1 MGVVNRSVS
10 LWLIWTLLAL
20 PTGPS
25 AQAGPP
31 PLPQLVFDTYPPAA
45 RDAIA
50 RVHQAAIARPSDV
63 GAVRSLAETL
73 HAWEQW
79 EAAHQAYLRCQAL
92 SPGGVECH
100 YLDAVVLR
108 RLALVDDAARQFKQ
122 AVSLESGY
130 LPARVGLAETTFE
143 AGALDESRR
152 LFETLVGDGRA
163 APAAELGLG
172 RLDAAAG
179 DHNRAIAHFDRA
191 IALFPEFGAAYYGLA
206 LSYRALGRT
215 ADAERALARHAQ
227 FGARWPALEDPLR
240 DKVLALRDDPAAL
253 LARGVKLAEAGDV
266 AGAINAHESALRAN
280 PSLVQAHANL
290 ISLYGRAG
298 DFVKAEEEYR
308 TVVAL
313 GGDLSEAH
321 YDYGVLLSLQDK
333 WDLAAGAYREALALN
348 PSNVRARNN
357 LGQVLER
364 QRNFAAAAEEY
375 RKAVESQPTFR
386 LARLNLGR
394 MLIAT
399 ARNEDAIIELQK
411 LSQPQDAETP
421 RYVFAL
427 SVAYLRAGKKE
438 EAIKWATEARRLALE
453 YGQSELAAT
462 IERDLAKLK

>member
-1 MGVVNRSVS
+1 MGVVNRSVGLS
-10 LWLIWTLLAL
+10 LICALLAS
-20 PTGPS
+20 PVGPS

-31 PLPQLVFDTYPPAA
+31 PLPQLALDTYPPAA

-50 RVHQAAIARPSDV
+50 RVHQAAIARPSDA

-73 HAWEQW
+73 HAWDQW
-79 EAAHQAYLRCQAL
+79 EAAHQVYVRCQAL
-92 SPGGVECH
+92 SPRSLECH

-108 RLALVDDAARQFKQ
+108 RLALFDDAARQFKQ

-215 ADAERALARHAQ
+215 ADAERALAQHAQ

-253 LARGVKLAEAGDV
+253 VARGVKLAEAGDV
-266 AGAINAHESALRAN
+266 AGAISAHESALRGN
-280 PSLVQAHANL
+280 PSLAQAHVNL
-290 ISLYGRAG
+290 INLYGRAQNWS
-298 DFVKAEEEYR
+298 KAEEHYGR
-308 TVVAL
+308 AVAL
-313 GGDLSEAH
+313 AADLTDAH
-321 YDYGVLLSLQDK
+321 YDYGVILGLQEK
-333 WDLAAGAYREALALN
+333 WDSAAAAYSQTLALN
-348 PSNVRARNN
+348 PAHAQAHNN
-357 LGQVLER
+357 LGQILER
-364 QRNFAAAAEEY
+364 RQEFRAASEEY
-375 RKAVESQPTFR
+375 RQALDAQPTFR
-386 LARLNLGR
+386 LARFNLGR
-394 MLIAT
+394 MLLALGE
-399 ARNEDAIIELQK
+399 NDQAIVELTK
-411 LSQPQDAETP
+411 LSQPVDAETP
-421 RYVFAL
+421 RYMFGL
-427 SVAYLRAGKKE
+427 SAAYIRVGRKD
-438 EAIKWATEARRLALE
+438 EAVKWALEAKRLAMQ
-453 YGQSELAAT
+453 YGQKDLAA
-462 IERDLAKLK
+462 IIDRDLAKLK